1 LFRIR
6 GLTNKTATKAT
17 KDVNSYEN
25 NKKAFQTGLLIAKL
39 LTYYWN
45 SQHNPGKIY
54 ILNRRVHHGEIGA
67 LLRLSNLFKKSKPIP
82 TGILSGIGEG
92 LAKDDYGD
100 REEWFTFKKNI
111 SPEQSNNRCR
121 DQDIETT

>member
-1 LFRIR
+1 LFRNR

-39 LTYYWN
+39 LTYCWN
-45 SQHNPGKIY
+45 SQHNPGKTY
-54 ILNRRVHHGEIGA
+54 IFNRRVHHGEIGA

-111 SPEQSNNRCR
+111 SPEQSKNRCR
-121 DQDIETT
+121 DQDKETT